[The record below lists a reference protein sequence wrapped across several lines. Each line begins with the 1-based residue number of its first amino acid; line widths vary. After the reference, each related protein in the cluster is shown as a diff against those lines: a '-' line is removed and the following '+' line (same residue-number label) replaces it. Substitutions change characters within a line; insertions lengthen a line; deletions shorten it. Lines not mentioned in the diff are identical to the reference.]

1 MKIGNNNNVG
11 ITGEFY
17 VLAQLTQRGFVAT
30 LTFGNTKKI
39 DILVANEKINKIFK
53 VEVKTS
59 NRKLGR
65 DLLFSKD
72 PIYKWAMQ
80 DKHETIIDN
89 NLIYCFVQINS
100 DDSLPE
106 FFLVPSKD
114 VAQYVKWQHKFWMKS
129 RNGNDSPMRNFRIEQ
144 SDPKKYRNNWRI
156 FNK

>member
-1 MKIGNNNNVG
+1 MKIDNSKVG

-65 DLLFSKD
+65 DLLFSPD

-106 FFLVPSKD
+106 FFLC
-114 VAQYVKWQHKFWMKS
+114 QVKRWHNMS
-129 RNGNDSPMRNFRIEQ
+129 NGNISFG
-144 SDPKKYRNNWRI
+144 
-156 FNK
+156 